1 MSQCTSHVTGG
12 LLLDGKLLPV
22 TERVFLL
29 RQDVSCVGGSLPM
42 AGKFFVLFLFLTRGN
57 RSSCTQFL
65 SEEALNLSHWIL
77 KVEQK
82 NHKPLWRF

>member
-1 MSQCTSHVTGG
+1 MSQCTFHVTGG

-22 TERVFLL
+22 TERVVLL
-29 RQDVSCVGGSLPM
+29 RQDMSCVGGSLPM
-42 AGKFFVLFLFLTRGN
+42 AGNFFFLTRGN